1 MINANMREY
10 DYYTYGTTNE
20 YGQRQQTAEKQ
31 GTIKMAISITSQSIQ
46 DNVLYKNAEYMGLTH
61 DTKVNDTYVIEYGK
75 ERLKVLYIA
84 PQTAKNGF
92 TRVFMARMV

>member
-1 MINANMREY
+1 MREY
-10 DYYTYGTTNE
+10 DYYTYGAANE

-61 DTKVNDTYVIEYGK
+61 DPKVNDTYVIEYGK

-84 PQTAKNGF
+84 PQTVKNGF

>member
-10 DYYTYGTTNE
+10 DYFIYGAANE

-31 GTIKMAISITSQSIQ
+31 GTIKMSISITSQSIQ

-75 ERLKVLYIA
+75 ERLKVLYIS
-84 PQTAKNGF
+84 PQGRLNQ
-92 TRVFMARMV
+92 VFLARME

>member
-1 MINANMREY
+1 MREY
-10 DYYTYGTTNE
+10 DYYTYGAANE

-61 DTKVNDTYVIEYGK
+61 DTEVNDTYVIEYGK

-92 TRVFMARMV
+92 TRAFMARMI

>member
-10 DYYTYGTTNE
+10 DYYTYGAANE

-61 DTKVNDTYVIEYGK
+61 DTEVNDTYVIKYGK

-84 PQTAKNGF
+84 PQTEKNGF
-92 TRVFMARMV
+92 TRVFMARMI

>member
-1 MINANMREY
+1 MINTNMREY
-10 DYYTYGTTNE
+10 DYYTYGAANE
-20 YGQRQQTAEKQ
+20 YGQKQQTAEKQ

-84 PQTAKNGF
+84 PKTAKNGF